1 MLTIGI
7 DDAGRGPVIGPM
19 ILAGCIL
26 DKKTAKELKI
36 LGVKDSKQ
44 ITPKR
49 REFLAEKIREKAK
62 AIYLT
67 KTYPLEI
74 ESASKKGINLNDI
87 EANKTA
93 EIINSLNNKKDNFK
107 VFVDCPSVSITKWQK
122 QVNNKIGYPGN
133 LVLSCE
139 HRADKTYTSV
149 SAASILAKSLRE
161 SEIEKLKKKYG
172 NKIGS
177 GYPSDPLTKIFLEE
191 NAQKYAKDG
200 IFRRTWSSW
209 IRADQNLGQR
219 KL

>member
-19 ILAGCIL
+19 IVAGCIL
-26 DKKTAKELKI
+26 DKETAKELEL

-49 REFLAEKIREKAK
+49 REFLAEIIKKRAK
-62 AIYLT
+62 AFHLT

-74 ESASKKGINLNDI
+74 ESANKKGINLNDL
-87 EANKTA
+87 EAEKTS
-93 EIINSLNNKKDNFK
+93 EIINKLNIKKETFK
-107 VFVDCPSVSITKWQK
+107 VFVDCPSIGIVKWQK
-122 QVNNKIGYPGN
+122 KVDGKIKYPGN

-139 HRADKTYTSV
+139 HKADKNHITV

-161 SEIEKLKKKYG
+161 SEVDKLKEKYG
-172 NKIGS
+172 EQIGS
-177 GYPSDPLTKIFLEE
+177 GYPSDPLTQKFLEE
-191 NAQKYAKDG
+191 NAQKFEEDG

-209 IRADQNLGQR
+209 KKANENLGQR